1 MKPKVIF
8 ILSLL
13 AVPIVLLVAWR
24 RDPSYS
30 TFPTPGI
37 TAYLAIFGFV
47 IASLLIFFAN
57 LVLAF
62 SRGRKAKSEEE
73 LETIVAPA
81 LQGWEYDERILR
93 WTVIPRALVSG
104 VALGALSAVIIHY
117 LMR

>member
-13 AVPIVLLVAWR
+13 AVPVVLLVAWH

-30 TFPTPGI
+30 TIPTPGI
-37 TAYLAIFGFV
+37 TACVAIFGFV
-47 IASLLIFFAN
+47 IASLLIFSAN
-57 LVLAF
+57 LILAF

-73 LETIVAPA
+73 WETFVAPA
-81 LQGWEYDERILR
+81 LEGREYDERILR

-104 VALGALSAVIIHY
+104 IALG
-117 LMR
+117 